1 MSWSED
7 DWGKPFFPTRFGS
20 PQGHAT
26 ERKMLDA
33 VGGFDGIRR
42 RTKLNADGS
51 TTTLKTRGGM
61 PVFITTKAKTNEIT
75 AAPMSYFLHGVEITT
90 TSAAYLSAG
99 NAITYDVSS
108 VVKYPTFY
116 GSGYVQRIDHQR
128 DEHFEKLNFA
138 STWTNGSESV
148 RHSGR
153 DNYRVEIAVTDAGIF
168 SAGGVLN
175 YVIPGSV
182 GICTPWTYW
191 TSHAGGVRTSFRS
204 FLYADG
210 YPNYADVSA
219 SIDKFTGARLPIVA
233 FKRGGETFYI
243 ELNLSRCGA
252 AIHEYGLARNAGLP
266 TVVENTYSR
275 IISVDGNTSSVD
287 ITFPPIPG
295 RGFFKHTG
303 TNGIVTTPIF
313 QSYGAYPRWMA
324 VNRSGTKAITA
335 TRGGF
340 YARTTYGNAD
350 FGHAGMIGEI
360 DLVTG
365 AMTHLPVDTI
375 YHRKYLTL
383 YGGYE
388 LTYGKTLDEYAVAYE
403 FDILRI
409 AFDENDEQLILS
421 QSVRIERGQF
431 GNYKANNVFAVS
443 VNGQS
448 IVYRNNT
455 NSIYGGISTLYAN
468 LEDDVYVF
476 CVTEITSAFPS
487 ELYAEYVLV
496 HKGVSVFKW
505 PVNFSL
511 YNGAAHSPVAV
522 SSNAA
527 SASYTVGPGVTEPL
541 SGVKSI
547 CEPYHETVAS
557 GVVGK
562 ADTEIYCAD
571 VATGSRHPGA
581 QLTLSGAASV
591 ALSPD
596 KKYMAV
602 SIVPHSTDLRSVNS
616 TPCRNVVVNL
626 RTNEITEF
634 GDSNSFYNR
643 LNFLDSLP

>member
-33 VGGFDGIRR
+33 VGGFDGIRTKI
-42 RTKLNADGS
+42 RTNPDGS
-51 TTTLKTRGGM
+51 TTILKTRGGM
-61 PVFITTKAKTNEIT
+61 PVFITTKVKTNEIT
-75 AAPMSYFLHGVEITT
+75 TVPMSYFLHGVEIKTT
-90 TSAAYLSAG
+90 PAAFLSAG
-99 NAITYDVSS
+99 SAISYDVSS

-116 GSGYVQRIDHQR
+116 GSSFVERVDHPK
-128 DEHFEKLNFA
+128 ELHFERLNFV
-138 STWTNGSESV
+138 SSWTNGSESV
-148 RHSGR
+148 RHSGW
-153 DNYRVEIAVTDAGIF
+153 DNCRVELGQINTGIV
-168 SAGGVLN
+168 SVAGVLAF
-175 YVIPGSV
+175 VIPGSV
-182 GICTPWTYW
+182 GICAPWTYW
-191 TSHAGGVRTSFRS
+191 TNHTGQPGTSFRS
-204 FLYADG
+204 FVYADG

-275 IISVDGNTSSVD
+275 IVSLDGNTPSVD
-287 ITFPPIPG
+287 ITFPPIPA
-295 RGFFKHTG
+295 RGFFKYTYKG
-303 TNGIVTTPIF
+303 FGGGVITPIF

-335 TRGGF
+335 TRGG
-340 YARTTYGNAD
+340 YYTKTTYGNAE

-365 AMTHLPVDTI
+365 EMTHLPIDTI
-375 YHRKYLTL
+375 YHRKYETI

-388 LTYGKTLDEYAVAYE
+388 LTYGRTLDDYEIAYE
-403 FDILRI
+403 YDILRI
-409 AFDENDEQLILS
+409 GFDENDNQVILS
-421 QSVRIERGQF
+421 QSVRLSGGGRNI
-431 GNYKANNVFAVS
+431 FAVS

-448 IVYRNNT
+448 IVYRNNI
-455 NSIYGGISTLYAN
+455 NSPYGGITTLYAN

-476 CVTEITSAFPS
+476 CVIEITRESPS
-487 ELYAEYVLV
+487 ELYAEYVVV
-496 HKGVSVFKW
+496 HKGVSVLKW
-505 PVNFSL
+505 PVNFS
-511 YNGAAHSPVAV
+511 YANIAYSPVPV

-547 CEPYHETVAS
+547 CEPYHETVEPMPI
-557 GVVGK
+557 GK
-562 ADTEIYCAD
+562 ANTEIYCAD
-571 VATGSRHPGA
+571 IVTNSANAGA
-581 QLTLSGAASV
+581 ILTLNGAASV

-602 SIVPHSTDLRSVNS
+602 SIVPCVTDVRSVNS

-634 GDSNSFYNR
+634 GDSNCFYNR